1 MIPPLSLLT
10 LLAQQL
16 LMEGPCDIFAKGGT
30 PCVAAH
36 SVVRAMFAAYDGP
49 LYSVRRLSADL
60 RPENTTF
67 DIKPL
72 NPGGVANAAAQDA
85 YCNVASSAGCTIAAI
100 YDQSSF
106 GNHLRA
112 APARRGSIDIEVN
125 ASADALMLGKKKVY
139 SAYFQ
144 PVSDY
149 PNATGG
155 DEHAT
160 AVGVG
165 CECRTHVCMFLSVS
179 RLVPASLPYTH
190 RTAITFDLN
199 VPTDH
204 FGLYRPQ

>member
-1 MIPPLSLLT
+1 LQLAAVSCAPAPALGRPARDSLMAMLALFPLLLRQP
-10 LLAQQL
+10 LL
-16 LMEGPCDIFAKGGT
+16 EGPCDIFARGGT

-49 LYSVRRLSADL
+49 LYSVRRLSSADL
-60 RPENTTF
+60 QPENTTY
-67 DIKPL
+67 DIMPL
-72 NPGGVANAAAQDA
+72 SPGGVADAAAQDA
-85 YCNVASSAGCTIAAI
+85 YCNVASSAGCTIATI

-112 APARRGSIDIEVN
+112 APARRGSIDLEVN
-125 ASADALMLGKKKVY
+125 ASADPLLLGGKRVY

-155 DEHAT
+155 HEHAT

-165 CECRTHVCMFLSVS
+165 CK
-179 RLVPASLPYTH
+179 
-190 RTAITFDLN
+190 
-199 VPTDH
+199 
-204 FGLYRPQ
+204 